1 MSDEDGTSEPYRVL
15 RFGPG
20 EIPEGLRTDHSLKA
34 GVRGRL
40 TVVTGSVTY
49 VDAEGRRT
57 ELQEGESHWIP
68 PEERHHLEDT
78 EGAAIEVAF
87 HRLG

>member
-1 MSDEDGTSEPYRVL
+1 MSEPYRVL

-20 EIPEGLRTDHSLKA
+20 EIPEGLRTDHTLKA
-34 GVRGRL
+34 GVRGKL
-40 TVVTGSVTY
+40 TVLEGSVTY
-49 VDAEGRRT
+49 VDAKGART
-57 ELQEGESHWIP
+57 PLAAGEHHWIP

-87 HRLG
+87 HRD

>member
-1 MSDEDGTSEPYRVL
+1 MSEPYRVL

-34 GVRGRL
+34 GVRGKL
-40 TVVTGSVTY
+40 TVVEGSVTY
-49 VDAEGRRT
+49 VDASGRRIP
-57 ELQEGESHWIP
+57 LAKGESHWIP
-68 PEERHHLEDT
+68 PEVHHHLEDT

-87 HRLG
+87 HRD